1 MNDEKEKWMETVFQ
15 SMKGSQRAKPR
26 PDLFAKIQSRIGVVD
41 AKIVPLRQWRYAA
54 AAAVLLLLMNTSVL
68 VYFSQQIQV
77 NYEDIAVVD
86 TYNQSLIS
94 SYQIYEK

>member
-1 MNDEKEKWMETVFQ
+1 MNDEKEKWMEDVFQ

-26 PDLFAKIQSRIGVVD
+26 PELFIKIQNRIGVGD

-54 AAAVLLLLMNTSVL
+54 AVAVLMLVVNTKAL
-68 VYFSQQIQV
+68 VYFNQKQQV
-77 NYEDIAVVD
+77 SYEDVD

-94 SYQIYEK
+94 TYQIY